1 MRYRMLTAA
10 ALLALVPAMQAD
22 AEVPVSVCGAVA
34 GSTGRASEA
43 MRGILEGVNK
53 ADLTPVVNASTGAL
67 KAAAQNAQQARSE
80 LVAPLKAYIDALEDL
95 SYQLKVC
102 ARG

>member
-22 AEVPVSVCGAVA
+22 AEV
-34 GSTGRASEA
+34 STGSCAQLAKRIGQISDASAEFLKIAEVANLAPMIEA
-43 MRGILEGVNK
+43 SSG
-53 ADLTPVVNASTGAL
+53 DL
-67 KAAAQNAQQARSE
+67 KAAAQRVEATRRE
-80 LVAPLKAYIDALEDL
+80 LVPVLKEYINRSDDYA
-95 SYQLKVC
+95 YQLKLC